1 MSMPVILFGSFLILL
16 FLNIPIAV
24 ALGLSSLF
32 AMMANDT
39 ILTLLPMQLHAAI
52 GKFTLLAI
60 PFFILAGNV
69 MEKAG
74 ISEKLINLADKA
86 VGHKKAGLAIVG
98 VITSCFFA
106 AISGSGPATV
116 AALGGILIPAM
127 IKNKYDNGMSA
138 ALMATAGSIG
148 IIIPPSI
155 AFVVYGSVAEQSIG
169 KLFISGIIPGILV
182 GIALII
188 ASLILCKKMP
198 IEQKEKASYREV
210 FKAFKDAFWG
220 LMMPVIILGGIY
232 GSIFTPTEA
241 AAVAA
246 VYGILVGIFIY
257 KKINFK
263 NFVELLIESSVQ
275 SAVVLFIV
283 ATASVFAWIVTTEGI
298 AEMASDA
305 ILAISAGN
313 KLLFLFW
320 VNIMLLIAGCFIDAV
335 SAFYLFVPIL
345 LPVALELGYDPIAFG
360 VLMTVS
366 LAIGQVTPPVGVNLY
381 VAAPMAGIN
390 LKEISKAVVP
400 FVIASTIVL
409 LIITYI
415 PQVSLFL
422 PNILGIK

>member
-69 MEKAG
+69 IEKAG

-182 GIALII
+182 GIALIV
-188 ASLILCKKMP
+188 ASLIVCKKMP
-198 IEQKEKASYREV
+198 IEQKEKASRRELWE
-210 FKAFKDAFWG
+210 AFKDAFWG

-232 GSIFTPTEA
+232 GSFFTPTEA

-246 VYGILVGIFIY
+246 VYGILVGIFVY
-257 KKINFK
+257 KKIKFK
-263 NFVELLIESSVQ
+263 EFINILIESSVQ

-298 AEMASDA
+298 AQMASEA
-305 ILAISAGN
+305 ILSISGGN
-313 KLLFLFW
+313 KLLFLLW
-320 VNIMLLIAGCFIDAV
+320 VNIILLIAGCFIDAN
-335 SAFYLFVPIL
+335 SAMYLFVPIL
-345 LPVALELGYDPIAFG
+345 LPVAKELGYDPIAFG
-360 VLMTVS
+360 VLMTVN

-400 FVIASTIVL
+400 FVIASLIAL
-409 LIITYI
+409 LLITYI
-415 PQVSLFL
+415 PQISLFL
-422 PNILGIK
+422 PNILGVK